1 MSKTV
6 IHLRDPKIPTTAVH
20 FLLGLKEEQ
29 LLGLKEEQLTD
40 DPKKVTCGTCRKM
53 MERQK
58 CWRERK
64 GEDGHS

>member
-20 FLLGLKEEQ
+20 F